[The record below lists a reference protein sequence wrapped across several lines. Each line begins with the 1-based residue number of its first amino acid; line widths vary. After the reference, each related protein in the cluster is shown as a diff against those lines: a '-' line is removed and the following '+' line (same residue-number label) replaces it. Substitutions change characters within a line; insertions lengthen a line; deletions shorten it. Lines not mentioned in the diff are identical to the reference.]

1 MSAYEQHI
9 EPPDRKWQ
17 YLLFAAEPYETIG
30 FKLPSREIDKVLLW
44 EETSW
49 VVLESLSMFEQIL
62 ELRSPTSVTV
72 FHLSLYLCHL
82 NAIALEYQYWLI
94 VLNVDLRA
102 KKNFGLTGSPNLASS
117 FFNSIT
123 KSTRVTCALAR

>member
-44 EETSW
+44 QNTSW
-49 VVLESLSMFEQIL
+49 VVLESLSMFEEILILQI

-82 NAIALEYQYWLI
+82 SSKLI
-94 VLNVDLRA
+94 VLNVDIRA
-102 KKNFGLTGSPNLASS
+102 KKNSGLIGSPNLASS